1 MGLNNLFAV
10 VISEGSAL
18 LIKGGKI
25 KSEHYWWKR
34 EISTYQA
41 VRDLPRSWVLQTG

>member
-1 MGLNNLFAV
+1 MGLCNLFAV

-18 LIKGGKI
+18 LVKRGSIE
-25 KSEHYWWKR
+25 SEYYWWKR

-41 VRDLPRSWVLQTG
+41 VSDENITAAE